1 MPCTAKYDSSALT
14 TFWPSHP
21 PPLAPGGAGAT
32 AFNDVSLGA
41 NDGGRKGQGFPA
53 TKGWDAAT
61 GWGTPNYAEMVKAL

>member
-1 MPCTAKYDSSALT
+1 M
-14 TFWPSHP
+14 
-21 PPLAPGGAGAT
+21 
-32 AFNDVSLGA
+32 FNDVSLGA